1 VFESAKDK
9 QDIATSI
16 LVHNLMHPQL
26 GPDSLSIC
34 LPTFIKAEDQHSA
47 SYYNSTRA
55 TMLSHVPQLPRFG
68 TVVTT
73 DDTTCFTR
81 QRTANFNGP

>member
-1 VFESAKDK
+1 MFESAKDK
-9 QDIATSI
+9 QEIATSI

-34 LPTFIKAEDQHSA
+34 LPAFIRAEHQHSA
-47 SYYNSTRA
+47 SYYNSTRVA
-55 TMLSHVPQLPRFG
+55 MSSHVPQLSRFG

-81 QRTANFNGP
+81 QRTANLNGP